1 MDVQLTAKKA
11 VTKILDILLP
21 SSCPLCRNFVAMPHT
36 LCSSCFADL
45 PLAPASCCLRCGGNT
60 AQVEVGCGG
69 CLGDDNFPDRVY
81 FPFLYHGGIA
91 RLVVGY
97 KFADR
102 SQWAPLLVEL
112 SWSRMSSELLWEEPD
127 FVLPIP
133 LHPRRFLARR
143 YNQSALLA
151 MELAKKINRPM
162 VTNGLIRIK
171 MTKPQTKLSLQGR
184 RENVLGAFLAN
195 QNVLSGRSVLL
206 VDDVFTTGATMMS
219 AVKELR
225 RAGVKRVAVFCV
237 ARTVLFE

>member
-1 MDVQLTAKKA
+1 
-11 VTKILDILLP
+11 
-21 SSCPLCRNFVAMPHT
+21 
-36 LCSSCFADL
+36 
-45 PLAPASCCLRCGGNT
+45 
-60 AQVEVGCGG
+60 
-69 CLGDDNFPDRVY
+69 
-81 FPFLYHGGIA
+81 
-91 RLVVGY
+91 
-97 KFADR
+97 
-102 SQWAPLLVEL
+102 
-112 SWSRMSSELLWEEPD
+112 MSSELLWEEPD